1 LPIRGNYTFPV
12 RWAENPLFGRKGLL
26 SCFPW
31 LGDHFLN
38 LRPVNSPT
46 TSKIVSPRLEGMS
59 DALRQELMIFGI
71 DAVIIEP
78 DTVNTAM
85 YDAYLA
91 TWHK

>member
-1 LPIRGNYTFPV
+1 
-12 RWAENPLFGRKGLL
+12 
-26 SCFPW
+26 
-31 LGDHFLN
+31 
-38 LRPVNSPT
+38 
-46 TSKIVSPRLEGMS
+46 MS

-91 TWHK
+91 T